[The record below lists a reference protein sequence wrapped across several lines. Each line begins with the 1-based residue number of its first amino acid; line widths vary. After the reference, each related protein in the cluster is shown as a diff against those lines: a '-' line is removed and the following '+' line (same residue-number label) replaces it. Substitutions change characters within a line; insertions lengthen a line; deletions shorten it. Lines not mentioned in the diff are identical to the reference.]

1 MRNEELPFGTTAR
14 LISSFFI
21 PYSSLNLFL
30 RQIFPIAHGHV
41 LLVLPGIEA
50 FLDADCLKIGFPE
63 RLEKPFVFV
72 HQTFVEHAGDKM
84 PFAAV
89 LTKSHLAHLLQ
100 VVIVSIGAFDVINQQ
115 RWSEKRSLKC
125 SVTRGRAFFSGS
137 TAAKKVPSAAFWKR
151 TN

>member
-30 RQIFPIAHGHV
+30 RQDTFPIAHGHV
-41 LLVLPGIEA
+41 LLVLPGIEP

-72 HQTFVEHAGDKM
+72 HQTFIEHAGDKM

-89 LTKSHLAHLLQ
+89 LHQKSLGAPPSSRN
-100 VVIVSIGAFDVINQQ
+100 SIHRRV
-115 RWSEKRSLKC
+115 
-125 SVTRGRAFFSGS
+125 
-137 TAAKKVPSAAFWKR
+137 
-151 TN
+151 